1 MGRFLLVVLSLSVLA
16 ACNEDPIQPQ
26 HVDCNP
32 FLLTYG
38 EAGTDTVTVEN
49 DVRYIDVATGSGTV
63 AAPGDVAQVNY
74 SLYVDG
80 GTLFESSCPTSY
92 GVLTVVLGST
102 GTIPAFQTGI
112 YGMREDG
119 VRRVFIPA
127 DQAYDQGVLAG
138 KALTF
143 DIELV
148 RLF

>member
-1 MGRFLLVVLSLSVLA
+1 MGRLLLLTLGLGILA
-16 ACNEDPIQPQ
+16 ACNNDPVQPQ

-32 FLLTYG
+32 FLLSYG
-38 EAGTDTVTVEN
+38 EAGTDTVAIEN
-49 DVRYIDVATGSGTV
+49 GVRYVDVASGV
-63 AAPGDVAQVNY
+63 GPEAAPGKVAQVNY

-80 GTLFESSCPTSY
+80 GTIFESSCPTSY

-102 GTIPAFQTGI
+102 GTLPAFQAGI
-112 YGMREDG
+112 YGMQMDG
-119 VRRVFIPA
+119 VRRIFIPA

-138 KALTF
+138 KPLTF